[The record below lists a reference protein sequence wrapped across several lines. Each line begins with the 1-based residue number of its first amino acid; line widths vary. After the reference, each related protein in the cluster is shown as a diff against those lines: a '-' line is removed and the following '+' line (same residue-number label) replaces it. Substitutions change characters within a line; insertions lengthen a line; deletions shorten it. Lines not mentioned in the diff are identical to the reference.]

1 MTVKQDGGAGS
12 STSMLGKDQPEP
24 VEFAD
29 LISSFQDKE
38 RSSGRGLP
46 KNLTS
51 SFPVAVQ
58 SGGPA
63 PSAPFASLTSSF
75 LATEGSGGPDP
86 IMDPTPFLGTELDS
100 KPYQISPCV
109 TTTLSLIQPEQSIP
123 SASWKQPE
131 KEHFSS
137 SETTGLRSPD
147 AVMEEN
153 NKSLW
158 KPATVGKLAIRLA
171 RQAYFGDSVLMASTV
186 TKNGKPALDNK
197 KLNLLYGN
205 IHNNVFK
212 STSADYFNKHIV
224 PIINRAI

>member
-1 MTVKQDGGAGS
+1 
-12 STSMLGKDQPEP
+12 MLGKDKPEP
-24 VEFAD
+24 LQFAD
-29 LISSFQDKE
+29 LISSFLDKE
-38 RSSGRGLP
+38 RSAGRGLP

-51 SFPVAVQ
+51 SVQ

-63 PSAPFASLTSSF
+63 PCTPFANLSSSF

-86 IMDPTPFLGTELDS
+86 IMDPTPFLGTELES

-109 TTTLSLIQPEQSIP
+109 TTTPSLIQPEQSIP

-147 AVMEEN
+147 AVMEA

-171 RQAYFGDSVLMASTV
+171 RQAYFGDSILMASTV
-186 TKNGKPALDNK
+186 TGNGKPALDDK
-197 KLNLLYGN
+197 KLNLLYGD

-224 PIINRAI
+224 PIINRAIAGTCKRLRSP